1 MFYASALKYVLG
13 AQKNRLNETVFE
25 YPQHI
30 FWLRNKEHIFWYV
43 LSTKHAKGMV
53 KYICTGYKTLGLLSS
68 KFVVVSIVYI
78 NIEQPSSDQWMCV
91 LTL

>member
-30 FWLRNKEHIFWYV
+30 FWLRNKEHIFLV
-43 LSTKHAKGMV
+43 P
-53 KYICTGYKTLGLLSS
+53 TLNML
-68 KFVVVSIVYI
+68 KV
-78 NIEQPSSDQWMCV
+78 W
-91 LTL
+91 